1 MLSKKDNHS
10 VNQLHA
16 EAIATLPCKTHII
29 ISRKSE
35 NFFKREDEISKYVG
49 KWKIGR
55 NCSEVNGSEL
65 QWREF

>member
-16 EAIATLPCKTHII
+16 EAIATLPCKSHII

-35 NFFKREDEISKYVG
+35 NFFKREDEISKCVG
-49 KWKIGR
+49 K
-55 NCSEVNGSEL
+55 
-65 QWREF
+65 